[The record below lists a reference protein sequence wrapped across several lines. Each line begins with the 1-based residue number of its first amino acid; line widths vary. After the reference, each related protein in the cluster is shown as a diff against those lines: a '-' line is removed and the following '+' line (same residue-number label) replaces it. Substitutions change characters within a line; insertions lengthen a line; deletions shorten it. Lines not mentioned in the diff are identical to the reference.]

1 MIFLELSH
9 HHPQFILI
17 FSSCEQLL
25 CFLCALHSGRT
36 ACIAAKLNIADIN
49 RAFSFTLLPF
59 VAVCANHPHAK
70 NRNEQMGLILPIY
83 QHQHP
88 PSGPTPKFQKEHYD
102 FS

>member
-9 HHPQFILI
+9 RHPQFILI

-70 NRNEQMGLILPIY
+70 NINEQMGLIY
-83 QHQHP
+83 QFTNISTHQA
-88 PSGPTPKFQKEHYD
+88 GPHQSF
-102 FS
+102 